1 MSGLVTSGRQKYRRV
16 LIVVDSGRFI
26 SGNIEHNLF
35 SNGNGINYVSYYSSF
50 VSILE
55 SVFHLILD
63 ELNKHLY
70 FMFDSIGT

>member
-35 SNGNGINYVSYYSSF
+35 SNGNGINYVIIHLLF
-50 VSILE
+50 VSLR
-55 SVFHLILD
+55 
-63 ELNKHLY
+63 
-70 FMFDSIGT
+70 

>member
-50 VSILE
+50 VCFSSLKRLLLL
-55 SVFHLILD
+55 VFWRVFFISFWM
-63 ELNKHLY
+63 N
-70 FMFDSIGT
+70 